1 MLNLG
6 RSKKSHPIKSV
17 HKKGFYLK
25 LPRLALRAR
34 LLTSF
39 FVPIAAII
47 FLGIFSYSL
56 SKNEITR
63 VTTNTSEQMI
73 KSEIGFFD
81 LLNGTVRSHAVQL
94 ITNNDIRAALEPDFK
109 QSGNEA
115 QVRQAIDNFMSSI
128 STGNK
133 HIRAY
138 SIIGTDNVISSTS
151 GLTVRSINELKGI
164 PIFESILSGEITSAW
179 IGDTSI
185 ISKLYGGKVLTRGA
199 SLTYLMQVPKKNGET
214 LGIIVIE
221 VNPEIVKNMLS
232 RMESGQG
239 ENHIITQDGF
249 DNMVSHLADGDIS
262 KLQSAYDFSNTE
274 LYKTFLESDEI
285 HKTFDDKEKIIILG
299 KAEAN
304 SAVLCV
310 EIPKAV
316 LNAGARHI
324 LSISLIVV
332 VISVLICGL
341 IAFMISGRM
350 SSSINKI
357 ITVAKTA
364 ASGDLRQ
371 KLSSSKDDE
380 FGVLINSIGAMMS
393 SMRKLIFDTAGIAE
407 RVYESSVIV
416 SDSSKHIASIS
427 EDITTAVEEIAMGAT
442 AQANDSDSAVK
453 KTADLADK
461 IGVVSQNTEQIKQV
475 SNNSLIITKRGLAS
489 IEELNSKVMHTN
501 SIIHDVRNDINALGV
516 RSKQITN
523 IVKIITDMANQTRLL
538 SLNASIEAAR
548 AGVYGLGFAVV
559 ADEVNKL
566 ADQTASAA
574 RDIASIVKEN
584 QIQTDRAIEKAASTE
599 STIKD
604 QNLALE
610 KAIGSFNEISDAMEV
625 LAQKVQLIN
634 SNTNEMELHKDQVLL
649 SIQSISA
656 VSEQTASS
664 TQEVTAASEQQVNE
678 MKILQN
684 KASELEHDAGRLKE
698 AIAVF
703 KVE

>member
-1 MLNLG
+1 
-6 RSKKSHPIKSV
+6 
-17 HKKGFYLK
+17 
-25 LPRLALRAR
+25 
-34 LLTSF
+34 
-39 FVPIAAII
+39 
-47 FLGIFSYSL
+47 
-56 SKNEITR
+56 
-63 VTTNTSEQMI
+63 
-73 KSEIGFFD
+73 
-81 LLNGTVRSHAVQL
+81 
-94 ITNNDIRAALEPDFK
+94 
-109 QSGNEA
+109 
-115 QVRQAIDNFMSSI
+115 
-128 STGNK
+128 
-133 HIRAY
+133 
-138 SIIGTDNVISSTS
+138 
-151 GLTVRSINELKGI
+151 
-164 PIFESILSGEITSAW
+164 
-179 IGDTSI
+179 
-185 ISKLYGGKVLTRGA
+185 
-199 SLTYLMQVPKKNGET
+199 
-214 LGIIVIE
+214 
-221 VNPEIVKNMLS
+221 
-232 RMESGQG
+232 
-239 ENHIITQDGF
+239 
-249 DNMVSHLADGDIS
+249 
-262 KLQSAYDFSNTE
+262 
-274 LYKTFLESDEI
+274 
-285 HKTFDDKEKIIILG
+285 
-299 KAEAN
+299 
-304 SAVLCV
+304 
-310 EIPKAV
+310 
-316 LNAGARHI
+316 
-324 LSISLIVV
+324 
-332 VISVLICGL
+332 
-341 IAFMISGRM
+341 SGRM

>member
-133 HIRAY
+133 YIRAY

-151 GLTVRSINELKGI
+151 GLAQGI
-164 PIFESILSGEITSAW
+164 YYPL
-179 IGDTSI
+179 
-185 ISKLYGGKVLTRGA
+185 V
-199 SLTYLMQVPKKNGET
+199 
-214 LGIIVIE
+214 
-221 VNPEIVKNMLS
+221 
-232 RMESGQG
+232 
-239 ENHIITQDGF
+239 
-249 DNMVSHLADGDIS
+249 
-262 KLQSAYDFSNTE
+262 
-274 LYKTFLESDEI
+274 
-285 HKTFDDKEKIIILG
+285 
-299 KAEAN
+299 
-304 SAVLCV
+304 
-310 EIPKAV
+310 
-316 LNAGARHI
+316 
-324 LSISLIVV
+324 LIVV

>member
-6 RSKKSHPIKSV
+6 RSKKSHPSNTV
-17 HKKGFYLK
+17 RKKGFKLK
-25 LPRLALRAR
+25 LPRLTLRTR
-34 LLTSF
+34 LLFSF

-56 SKNEITR
+56 AKSEITK

-81 LLNGTVRSHAVQL
+81 LLDGTIRSYAVQL
-94 ITNNDIRAALEPDFK
+94 MTNNDIRAALEPDFK
-109 QSGNEA
+109 GSGNEA
-115 QVRQAIDNFMSSI
+115 KIRQAIDNFMSSI

-133 HIRAY
+133 YVRAY

-151 GLTVRSINELKGI
+151 GLSIRSINELKGI
-164 PIFESILSGEITSAW
+164 PMFESILSGEITSAW

-199 SLTYLMQVPKKNGET
+199 SLTYIMQVPKKNGDT

-239 ENHIITQDGF
+239 ENHIITQEGF
-249 DNMVSHLADGDIS
+249 DNMVSHLAEGDIS
-262 KLQSAYDFSNTE
+262 KLESAYDFSSNT
-274 LYKTFLESDEI
+274 LYKTFLENDEEY
-285 HKTFDDKEKIIILG
+285 KTFDDKDKIIILG
-299 KAEAN
+299 KAQGN

-316 LNAGARHI
+316 LNSGARHI
-324 LSISLIVV
+324 LAISLIVV
-332 VISVLICGL
+332 VISVLLCGF
-341 IAFMISGRM
+341 IALMISGRM

-380 FGVLINSIGAMMS
+380 FGVLINSIGTMMS
-393 SMRKLIFDTAGIAE
+393 SMRQLIFDTTGITE

>member
-1 MLNLG
+1 
-6 RSKKSHPIKSV
+6 
-17 HKKGFYLK
+17 
-25 LPRLALRAR
+25 
-34 LLTSF
+34 
-39 FVPIAAII
+39 
-47 FLGIFSYSL
+47 
-56 SKNEITR
+56 
-63 VTTNTSEQMI
+63 
-73 KSEIGFFD
+73 
-81 LLNGTVRSHAVQL
+81 
-94 ITNNDIRAALEPDFK
+94 
-109 QSGNEA
+109 
-115 QVRQAIDNFMSSI
+115 
-128 STGNK
+128 
-133 HIRAY
+133 
-138 SIIGTDNVISSTS
+138 
-151 GLTVRSINELKGI
+151 
-164 PIFESILSGEITSAW
+164 
-179 IGDTSI
+179 
-185 ISKLYGGKVLTRGA
+185 
-199 SLTYLMQVPKKNGET
+199 
-214 LGIIVIE
+214 
-221 VNPEIVKNMLS
+221 
-232 RMESGQG
+232 
-239 ENHIITQDGF
+239 
-249 DNMVSHLADGDIS
+249 
-262 KLQSAYDFSNTE
+262 
-274 LYKTFLESDEI
+274 
-285 HKTFDDKEKIIILG
+285 
-299 KAEAN
+299 
-304 SAVLCV
+304 
-310 EIPKAV
+310 
-316 LNAGARHI
+316 
-324 LSISLIVV
+324 VV

>member
-1 MLNLG
+1 M
-6 RSKKSHPIKSV
+6 
-17 HKKGFYLK
+17 
-25 LPRLALRAR
+25 
-34 LLTSF
+34 
-39 FVPIAAII
+39 
-47 FLGIFSYSL
+47 
-56 SKNEITR
+56 
-63 VTTNTSEQMI
+63 
-73 KSEIGFFD
+73 
-81 LLNGTVRSHAVQL
+81 
-94 ITNNDIRAALEPDFK
+94 
-109 QSGNEA
+109 
-115 QVRQAIDNFMSSI
+115 
-128 STGNK
+128 
-133 HIRAY
+133 
-138 SIIGTDNVISSTS
+138 
-151 GLTVRSINELKGI
+151 
-164 PIFESILSGEITSAW
+164 
-179 IGDTSI
+179 
-185 ISKLYGGKVLTRGA
+185 
-199 SLTYLMQVPKKNGET
+199 
-214 LGIIVIE
+214 
-221 VNPEIVKNMLS
+221 
-232 RMESGQG
+232 
-239 ENHIITQDGF
+239 
-249 DNMVSHLADGDIS
+249 
-262 KLQSAYDFSNTE
+262 
-274 LYKTFLESDEI
+274 
-285 HKTFDDKEKIIILG
+285 
-299 KAEAN
+299 
-304 SAVLCV
+304 
-310 EIPKAV
+310 
-316 LNAGARHI
+316 
-324 LSISLIVV
+324 V

>member
-1 MLNLG
+1 
-6 RSKKSHPIKSV
+6 
-17 HKKGFYLK
+17 
-25 LPRLALRAR
+25 
-34 LLTSF
+34 
-39 FVPIAAII
+39 
-47 FLGIFSYSL
+47 
-56 SKNEITR
+56 
-63 VTTNTSEQMI
+63 
-73 KSEIGFFD
+73 
-81 LLNGTVRSHAVQL
+81 
-94 ITNNDIRAALEPDFK
+94 
-109 QSGNEA
+109 
-115 QVRQAIDNFMSSI
+115 
-128 STGNK
+128 
-133 HIRAY
+133 
-138 SIIGTDNVISSTS
+138 
-151 GLTVRSINELKGI
+151 
-164 PIFESILSGEITSAW
+164 
-179 IGDTSI
+179 
-185 ISKLYGGKVLTRGA
+185 
-199 SLTYLMQVPKKNGET
+199 
-214 LGIIVIE
+214 
-221 VNPEIVKNMLS
+221 
-232 RMESGQG
+232 
-239 ENHIITQDGF
+239 
-249 DNMVSHLADGDIS
+249 
-262 KLQSAYDFSNTE
+262 
-274 LYKTFLESDEI
+274 
-285 HKTFDDKEKIIILG
+285 
-299 KAEAN
+299 
-304 SAVLCV
+304 
-310 EIPKAV
+310 
-316 LNAGARHI
+316 
-324 LSISLIVV
+324 VV

-475 SNNSLIITKRGLAS
+475 SNNSLIITKRGMAS